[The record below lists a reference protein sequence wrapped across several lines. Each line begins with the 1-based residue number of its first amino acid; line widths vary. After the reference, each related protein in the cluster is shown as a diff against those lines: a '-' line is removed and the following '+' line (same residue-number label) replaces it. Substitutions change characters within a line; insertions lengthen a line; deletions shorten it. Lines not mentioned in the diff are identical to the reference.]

1 MTAQPA
7 VGRTPSG
14 ERAERKRRDIIAAAR
29 EVFLREGFGA
39 GMDLI
44 AREAGV
50 SKMTVYNHFD
60 CKDTLFTAVIGQALE
75 EALDTASRLAV
86 VDALG
91 ASDDVRADLIA
102 ACQAWVAGLADPQV
116 LALRNL
122 AAGEVRRFPQ
132 LGKAWQE
139 HGPGRF
145 HTTLGAALHRLV
157 ERGLLD
163 IPDIDLAVLQLSGLV
178 LSPHL
183 VYSGYDNAP
192 DTELTDRLI
201 TGGVDMFLSHYGR

>member
-1 MTAQPA
+1 MPAQPVA
-7 VGRTPSG
+7 SRPPSG
-14 ERAERKRRDIIAAAR
+14 ERAERKRRDIVATAR

-50 SKMTVYNHFD
+50 SKVTVYNHFH
-60 CKDTLFTAVIGQALE
+60 CKDTLFTAVVGHALE
-75 EALDTASRLAV
+75 EALDAANRLAV
-86 VDALG
+86 ADRLG
-91 ASDDVRADLIA
+91 TSDDIRADLVA
-102 ACQAWVAGLADPQV
+102 TCRALVAGLANPRV

-122 AAGEVRRFPQ
+122 VAGEVRRFPQ

-139 HGPGRF
+139 HGPDRF
-145 HTTLGAALHRLV
+145 HATLGAALRRLA

-183 VYSGYDNAP
+183 VYSSYDNAP
-192 DTELTDRLI
+192 DAALTDRLI
-201 TGGVDMFLSHYGR
+201 TGGVDVFLSHYGR